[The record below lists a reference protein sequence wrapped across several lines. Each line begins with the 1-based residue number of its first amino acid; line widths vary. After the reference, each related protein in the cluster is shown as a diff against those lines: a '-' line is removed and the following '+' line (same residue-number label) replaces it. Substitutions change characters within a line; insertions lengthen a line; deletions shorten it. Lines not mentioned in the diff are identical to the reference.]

1 MRQFAFVLFER
12 RGFTLR
18 TKENILSLIIYK
30 SDVYITSGKSFLRTV
45 IILDLLFQIVTLLLR
60 GTSLRKAR
68 GVKTILLMGGLFWE
82 FGVRSRLYPLL
93 DQIFFIL
100 ITCLLI
106 ISGSDCTERFNVDHF
121 WWTSVKLLL
130 QPQARSFAR
139 SLVRSLRLEKEKKG

>member
-1 MRQFAFVLFER
+1 MRQFTFVLFER

-68 GVKTILLMGGLFWE
+68 GAKTILLMGGLF
-82 FGVRSRLYPLL
+82 
-93 DQIFFIL
+93 
-100 ITCLLI
+100 
-106 ISGSDCTERFNVDHF
+106 
-121 WWTSVKLLL
+121 
-130 QPQARSFAR
+130 
-139 SLVRSLRLEKEKKG
+139 